1 MTRFVIRRV
10 LQAIPTLFGIMLL
23 SFLLM
28 RLSPAD
34 PVRLIAG
41 DNPDVAASDRDQLRE
56 ALGLNRPLPVQF
68 LEFTWDA
75 LRFDFGTSFYY
86 HKPAIALIG
95 ERLPNSIQLAV
106 VGTVVSLVIAIPLG
120 MLAALYRAR
129 APDHGIRVLSV
140 VAQSVPDFFLGLL
153 FIMILGVQLRW
164 FPIGSM
170 NVIGETCTFCYDRAI
185 HMVGPV
191 LLYINGALAVY
202 PRFLRTEMLEILA
215 QDYVRT
221 ARAKGLRERV
231 VIGVHAFRNSLIPM
245 VTLLGPI
252 ITIFFSGSLIIEI
265 LFTWPGIGRLLFES
279 AVSKDFPVV
288 QAAVVISGE
297 LLLVGYIMR
306 DVAYAWVD
314 PRIKVS

>member
-1 MTRFVIRRV
+1 
-10 LQAIPTLFGIMLL
+10 MLL
-23 SFLLM
+23 TFLLM
-28 RLSPAD
+28 HLSPAD

-41 DNPDVAASDRDQLRE
+41 DNPDIAASDREQLRE
-56 ALGLNRPLPVQF
+56 SLGLNRPLPVQF
-68 LEFTWDA
+68 ADYVWDVA
-75 LRFDFGTSFYY
+75 RFDFGDSFYY
-86 HKPAIALIG
+86 HRPAIELIA

-120 MLAALYRAR
+120 MIAAFYRGR
-129 APDHGIRVLSV
+129 APDHGIRVLTV

-153 FIMILGVQLRW
+153 FIMILAVQLRW

-170 NVIGETCTFCYDRAI
+170 NSVGETCTLCWDRASRL
-185 HMVGPV
+185 VGPT

-221 ARAKGLRERV
+221 ARAKGLRERAV
-231 VIGVHAFRNSLIPM
+231 VGVHALRNSLIPM

-252 ITIFFSGSLIIEI
+252 ITIFFSGSLIIEV
-265 LFTWPGIGRLLFES
+265 LFTWPGIGRLLFDS

-288 QAAVVISGE
+288 TAAVLIGAE

-306 DVAYAWVD
+306 DIAYALVD
-314 PRIKVS
+314 PRIKMS

>member
-1 MTRFVIRRV
+1 MTRFIIRRL

-34 PVRLIAG
+34 PVRLIVG
-41 DNPDVAASDRDQLRE
+41 DNPDVAQRDREELRE
-56 ALGLNRPLPVQF
+56 ALGLNRPLPIQF
-68 LEFTWDA
+68 GDYVWHA
-75 LRFDFGTSFYY
+75 IRFDFGTSFYY
-86 HKPAIALIG
+86 HRPATQLIG

-106 VGTVVSLVIAIPLG
+106 VGTAVALLIGIPLG
-120 MLAALYRAR
+120 MIAALYRAR
-129 APDHGIRVLSV
+129 VPDHGIRVLSV
-140 VAQSVPDFFLGLL
+140 IAQAVPDFFLGLL

-170 NVIGETCTFCYDRAI
+170 NTIGETCTLCWDRAI

-191 LLYINGALAVY
+191 VLWANGGIAVY

-215 QDYVRT
+215 QDYIRT
-221 ARAKGLRERV
+221 ARAKGLRERI
-231 VIGVHAFRNSLIPM
+231 VIGVHALRNSLIPM

-252 ITIFFSGSLIIEI
+252 ITIFFSGSLIIEV

-288 QAAVVISGE
+288 QASVVIGGE
-297 LLLVGYIMR
+297 LLLLGYIMR
-306 DVAYAWVD
+306 DIAYAWVD